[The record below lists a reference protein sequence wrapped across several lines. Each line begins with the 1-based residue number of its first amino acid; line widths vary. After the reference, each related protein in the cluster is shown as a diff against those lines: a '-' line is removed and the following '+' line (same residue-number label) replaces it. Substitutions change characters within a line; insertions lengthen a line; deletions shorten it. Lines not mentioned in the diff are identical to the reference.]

1 MMKIA
6 YEHELRNLQSWI
18 NNVNMGLASVGTV
31 ATEFY
36 FRHYL
41 YKCPYPLIR
50 LHEQFSNANYI
61 SFSYTPFHLLP
72 NIQDHLPLRIPI

>member
-31 ATEFY
+31 AKIG
-36 FRHYL
+36 RAHV
-41 YKCPYPLIR
+41 
-50 LHEQFSNANYI
+50 
-61 SFSYTPFHLLP
+61 
-72 NIQDHLPLRIPI
+72 